1 MATYK
6 NLIVSGESVACG
18 AMAADWMAQ
27 ICSAQKW
34 PMLILDFRA
43 PEVPVMGVKRQVLE
57 FLPYIKAAGYRNV
70 TFPSVDHAYNPMF
83 EADKKETV
91 DRLALLLKE
100 RGQTEEAG
108 LVRRDMKLLTNLDR
122 LNRVY
127 RPTEE
132 ERILYYAKPGAI
144 YHAIQ
149 TATYKQ
155 SLSDA
160 EAEELR
166 TWHSECVQAGPALEN
181 LLEEYRD
188 TLDAY
193 VNGHKQG
200 GCMKDVRS
208 LRNVNPDEAYCFEV
222 LQNMKRETK
231 ERLLRLIRLDLEY
244 RCVEEEKPMGLM
256 IVDDGSV
263 SKRQVAALAEA
274 LGGNGCF
281 TYITR
286 DVYSFSKNKEEE
298 HGRENLL
305 ALADEIWFSRHPRM
319 ESARAVSESLGQY
332 WRLQKS
338 TAVIRDRRFAQNR
351 PLDRLFGTNR
361 TDQQTSTPYLDFRH
375 TKEEISEMDDFLYIM
390 KDPRRGHVEMKVV
403 R

>member
-1 MATYK
+1 
-6 NLIVSGESVACG
+6 
-18 AMAADWMAQ
+18 
-27 ICSAQKW
+27 
-34 PMLILDFRA
+34 
-43 PEVPVMGVKRQVLE
+43 
-57 FLPYIKAAGYRNV
+57 
-70 TFPSVDHAYNPMF
+70 
-83 EADKKETV
+83 
-91 DRLALLLKE
+91 
-100 RGQTEEAG
+100 
-108 LVRRDMKLLTNLDR
+108 
-122 LNRVY
+122 
-127 RPTEE
+127 
-132 ERILYYAKPGAI
+132 
-144 YHAIQ
+144 
-149 TATYKQ
+149 
-155 SLSDA
+155 
-160 EAEELR
+160 
-166 TWHSECVQAGPALEN
+166 
-181 LLEEYRD
+181 
-188 TLDAY
+188 
-193 VNGHKQG
+193 
-200 GCMKDVRS
+200 MKDVRS